1 MHYTSRYQSPLGEI
15 LLAADNIGLTGL
27 WFYGQKYF
35 ALHLDESHEEKT
47 CPVLGQAKIWLDLYF
62 SGQKPDFSVPLHLR
76 GTEFQ
81 KEVWEILCDI
91 PYGTTVTYGKIAAVL
106 AQKRGL
112 EHMSAQAVGNAVA
125 HNPVS
130 VIVPCHRVL
139 GSKGSLTGYAGGL
152 ERKIKILELEKVPR
166 Y

>member
-1 MHYTSRYQSPLGEI
+1 MQYISRYQSPLGKI
-15 LLAADNIGLTGL
+15 LLAADDMGLTGL

-35 ALHLDESHEEKT
+35 ALHLDKNHEEKSYS
-47 CPVLGQAKIWLDLYF
+47 VLDLAKRWLNLYF
-62 SGQKPDFSVPLHLR
+62 SGQEPDFSVPLHLK
-76 GTEFQ
+76 GTAFQ
-81 KEVWEILCDI
+81 KEVWKILCNI
-91 PYGTTVTYGKIAAVL
+91 PYGTTVTYGEIAAVL

-112 EHMSAQAVGNAVA
+112 EHMSAQAVGNAIS

-139 GSKGSLTGYAGGL
+139 GSNGSLTGYAGGL
-152 ERKIKILELEKVPR
+152 ERKLKLLELEKVPR

>member
-1 MHYTSRYQSPLGEI
+1 MQYISRYQSPLGKI
-15 LLAADNIGLTGL
+15 LLAADDMGLTRL

-35 ALHLDESHEEKT
+35 ALHLDESHEEKSYS
-47 CPVLGQAKIWLDLYF
+47 VLDLAKRWLNLYF
-62 SGQKPDFSVPLHLR
+62 SGQEPDFSVPLHLK

-81 KEVWEILCDI
+81 KEVWKILCDI
-91 PYGTTVTYGKIAAVL
+91 PYGTTVTYGEIAAVL

-112 EHMSAQAVGNAVA
+112 ERMSAQAVGNAVS

-139 GSKGSLTGYAGGL
+139 GSNGSLTGYAGGL
-152 ERKIKILELEKVPR
+152 ERKLKLLELEKVPR